1 MFGQHPPDGG
11 SKEWALIT
19 AVDGQD
25 LSVGAISQPSGTG
38 EECHGVIYLGAL
50 AGRSGTWTLTVTEL
64 VGFDLAEPWG
74 QTRLAGPW
82 VFRFRVP

>member
-25 LSVGAISQPSGTG
+25 LSGGAISQLSGTG
-38 EECHGVIYLGAL
+38 EECHGVIYPGAL
-50 AGRSGTWTLTVTEL
+50 AGRSGAWTLTVTEL
-64 VGFDLAEPWG
+64 AGFDLAGQGE

-82 VFRFRVP
+82 VFRFHVP